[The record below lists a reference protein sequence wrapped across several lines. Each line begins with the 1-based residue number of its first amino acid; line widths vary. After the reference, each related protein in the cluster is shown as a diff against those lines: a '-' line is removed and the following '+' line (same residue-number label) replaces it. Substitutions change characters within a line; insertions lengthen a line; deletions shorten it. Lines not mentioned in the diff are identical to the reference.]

1 MRIIILFQFLFISV
15 MTFPQITFQKTYGGI
30 EAEDANAVV
39 QTDDG
44 GYIIAGS
51 TRSYGAG
58 NFDLYIIRTD
68 PSGNIIWTKTFGGDR
83 YDKSQDIIKT
93 GIGEYL
99 IAAFKSTLT
108 DDEIYLLKIND
119 SGDTLWTKTIGTV
132 DNDHVTKI
140 KNTSDG
146 GFVLCGYIE
155 RYFEYKYCLIKFNSD
170 GDSLWAKSYD
180 FGWANSIE
188 QTSDGG
194 YVLIVYP
201 YDNLNPIQ
209 DFQLV
214 KTDQFGDTLWTK
226 FYGGSDV
233 EVAYAGE
240 QTTDGGYIMA
250 GRTDSYGNGA
260 SDFYLVK
267 TNSNGDF
274 LWDKTYG
281 GDLDDRAFTA
291 METSDGGF
299 IIGGYTASFN
309 VGYFDFYM
317 VRTNSTG
324 DTLWTRTYGGEWQEE
339 IYDIEETSDGGFAAV
354 GYTHSFGAGS
364 DPNIYFIKTDGNGL
378 ISHVEDQNNGN
389 EIHFELYQNYPNPF
403 NPSTNIQYAINN
415 RQFVSLK
422 VYDFLGNEVAT
433 LVKEEKPSGR
443 YEVEFNTS
451 KINHQPSS
459 GVYFCRLQTENYSK
473 TIKMLY
479 LK

>member
-1 MRIIILFQFLFISV
+1 
-15 MTFPQITFQKTYGGI
+15 
-30 EAEDANAVV
+30 
-39 QTDDG
+39 
-44 GYIIAGS
+44 
-51 TRSYGAG
+51 
-58 NFDLYIIRTD
+58 
-68 PSGNIIWTKTFGGDR
+68 
-83 YDKSQDIIKT
+83 
-93 GIGEYL
+93 
-99 IAAFKSTLT
+99 
-108 DDEIYLLKIND
+108 
-119 SGDTLWTKTIGTV
+119 
-132 DNDHVTKI
+132 
-140 KNTSDG
+140 
-146 GFVLCGYIE
+146 
-155 RYFEYKYCLIKFNSD
+155 
-170 GDSLWAKSYD
+170 
-180 FGWANSIE
+180 
-188 QTSDGG
+188 
-194 YVLIVYP
+194 
-201 YDNLNPIQ
+201 
-209 DFQLV
+209 V

-281 GDLDDRAFTA
+281 GDLNDRAFTA

-299 IIGGYTASFN
+299 IIGGYAASFN

-354 GYTHSFGAGS
+354 GYTNSFGAGS

-403 NPSTNIQYAINN
+403 NPSTNIHYAISN

-422 VYDFLGNEVAT
+422 VYDILGNEVAT

-443 YEVEFNTS
+443 YEVEFNPS
-451 KINHQPSS
+451 SINPAYQSGRHHPSS